1 MASLSNPSL
10 AVMER
15 AASSAFELPES
26 NASEASSKSAPGS
39 IEPIRRRSAVP
50 GGTRCS
56 NSTTLDVKTRQQS
69 ISWTR
74 YTSES
79 PWTLD
84 PTTAAV
90 PISSSSPY
98 GNRNQS
104 PYGPTSKTPKFFQCN
119 TTLSSP
125 HHAID
130 RGGEEL
136 PDEVLNS
143 STFDSNV
150 VETTVKIE
158 LDVKHAKKRPLGANA
173 MEIIGADDD
182 PIPPP
187 SLIRDLQ
194 STSVNPLFGLVDG
207 FASATTTEP
216 SEVDKN
222 NSGLPDGEYCRG
234 STAIHPNDKCF
245 DLANMA
251 VGSGVTI
258 A

>member
-1 MASLSNPSL
+1 M
-10 AVMER
+10 
-15 AASSAFELPES
+15 
-26 NASEASSKSAPGS
+26 
-39 IEPIRRRSAVP
+39 EPIRRRSAVP

-69 ISWTR
+69 ISCTR
-74 YTSES
+74 NTSES
-79 PWTLD
+79 PLTLD
-84 PTTAAV
+84 PVTVAA

-104 PYGPTSKTPKFFQCN
+104 PYGPTRSTPKFFQCN

-143 STFDSNV
+143 STLDSNV

-158 LDVKHAKKRPLGANA
+158 LDEKHAKNRPLGANA

-187 SLIRDLQ
+187 IRDRQ
-194 STSVNPLFGLVDG
+194 STSVNPLLGLVDG
-207 FASATTTEP
+207 FDSATTTDP
-216 SEVDKN
+216 SEVDRN
-222 NSGLPDGEYCRG
+222 NSGLPDGEY
-234 STAIHPNDKCF
+234 
-245 DLANMA
+245 
-251 VGSGVTI
+251 
-258 A
+258 